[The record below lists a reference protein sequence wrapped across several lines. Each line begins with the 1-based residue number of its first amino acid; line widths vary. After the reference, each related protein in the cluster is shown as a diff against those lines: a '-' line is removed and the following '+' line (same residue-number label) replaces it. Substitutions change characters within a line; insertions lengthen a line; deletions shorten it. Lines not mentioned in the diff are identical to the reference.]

1 MWIINVNKFFFN
13 NYLSKHL
20 DFILYMDKEYDTLW
34 CDKYKPKC
42 LDDIC
47 GNKDNIH
54 KIKSWIDDFRSKK
67 EGTKMGLFI
76 SGPPGIGKTSL
87 SHLILTNY
95 NYEII
100 EYNASDVRSQKS
112 VKESLNKVLN
122 STNISVMKGS
132 SLKVIAVIMDEVDG
146 MSSGDRGGV
155 SELVS
160 IINPNKGKRKVNKTD
175 FIYSNPIICI
185 SNNNTD
191 KKLSDLRKN
200 CHEITFSK
208 PTQSDVLLFSKKII
222 KSEHIDIDDMALTLL
237 VNYSQCDFRRIT
249 YLLQDIHNTYHN
261 KRITIDDIE
270 ELFNNFSKKKIDL
283 GLFDATKKL
292 LTNYKSLNETLSL
305 YESDRSL
312 VSMMIHENFLLNI
325 NEKDFQTNLPY
336 IYNVYH
342 YMALGDIIDRII
354 YNNQTWYLQDFNG
367 VIKCSYPSYMCNNIF
382 SKNKQTTKTE
392 FTSIL
397 SKSAIQFSNFKCI
410 ISIKNKFKVNKRY
423 LYYLTYPL
431 LKNLFLRTEKDKS
444 YQKTIKLMKY
454 YNLNVTLIEKMV
466 KLSKA
471 NEENDFKKMFTNK
484 MKTKFKKILE

>member
-1 MWIINVNKFFFN
+1 MDNKNKFN
-13 NYLSKHL
+13 N
-20 DFILYMDKEYDTLW
+20 LW

-42 LDDIC
+42 LQDIY
-47 GNKDNIH
+47 GNKENIS
-54 KIKSWIDDFRSKK
+54 KIKSWINDFREKK

-87 SHLILTNY
+87 SHLILNTY

-122 STNISVMKGS
+122 STNISVMKGNN
-132 SLKVIAVIMDEVDG
+132 LKIIAIIMDEVDG

-175 FIYSNPIICI
+175 FKYSNPIICI

-200 CHEITFSK
+200 CQEIIFSK
-208 PTQSDVLLFSKKII
+208 PTQKDVLDFSKKII
-222 KSEHIDIDDMALTLL
+222 EKENIQIDDMALTLL
-237 VNYSQCDFRRIT
+237 VNHSQGDFRRIT
-249 YLLQDIHNTYHN
+249 YLLQDIYNTFPG
-261 KRITIDDIE
+261 KDVTIDDIE
-270 ELFNNFSKKKIDL
+270 DLFSNFSKKKIDL

-292 LTNYKSLNETLSL
+292 LTSYKSLNDTLML

-312 VSMMIHENFLLNI
+312 VSMMVHENLLFNI
-325 NEKDFQTNLPY
+325 NKKELKNNIEN
-336 IYNVYH
+336 IYKVYN
-342 YMALGDIIDRII
+342 YLSLGDIVDRII

-367 VIKCSYPSYMCNNIF
+367 VIKCSYPSFMCNNVF
-382 SKNKQTTKTE
+382 LKNTKPPKIE

-410 ISIKNKFKVNKRY
+410 ISIKNKFKINKKY
-423 LYYLTYPL
+423 LYYLTCPILKILFTEESNSKPHLRIINL
-431 LKNLFLRTEKDKS
+431 LR
-444 YQKTIKLMKY
+444 Y
-454 YNLNVTLIEKMV
+454 YNLDIHLIEKIV
-466 KLSKA
+466 KLSKL
-471 NEENDFKKMFTNK
+471 NEEIDFKKMFTNK
-484 MKTKFKKILE
+484 MKTKFKKLLD